1 MDTTVQELNANG
13 ESASQVALADA
24 VLESPSPA
32 KSRTAHLHN
41 KRTGRPPGSPSRDP
55 NAIAM
60 AWVALH
66 WQDDDTVPPTK
77 RAQRLY
83 EFARENP
90 DRFLVML
97 ERVRLLR
104 GDRGPVKTC
113 RAPRGATAFPS
124 VRRVKRVLVSREIA
138 EVTCQLPPE
147 AYQQLPEEYK
157 IVELFASKASSDYV
171 MLIESDALSPVDA
184 GGRIPEARLHVPQ
197 QKEAHRAATLSPVT
211 IRNLG
216 LKKLT
221 LGWRELETLFKIF
234 TNTNVRQKLPEDFR
248 LVAVDRTNDGSLE
261 FLFGSESFPTQ
272 RAGQAPPETGT
283 VALWEQKQREQEVR
297 PRGQP
302 HRR

>member
-1 MDTTVQELNANG
+1 MDTTVQEQQANTVAG
-13 ESASQVALADA
+13 PQVPPTDA
-24 VLESPSPA
+24 AAGAVPDSPSPA
-32 KSRTAHLHN
+32 RSRTAHLKD
-41 KRTGRPPGSPSRDP
+41 KRTGRPKGSVSREP
-55 NAIAM
+55 NEIAVD
-60 AWVALH
+60 WVALH
-66 WQDDDTVPPTK
+66 WHQDNAVPPNK
-77 RAQRLY
+77 RMRRLW
-83 EFARENP
+83 EFARERP
-90 DRFLVML
+90 DLFMVML
-97 ERVRLLR
+97 ERVRQLR
-104 GDRGPVKTC
+104 GDLGPVKTG
-113 RAPRGATAFPS
+113 RAPRGATGLPT

-171 MLIESDALSPVDA
+171 LLIESDALSPVDA

-248 LVAVDRTNDGSLE
+248 LVSVDRKKDGSLE
-261 FLFGSESFPTQ
+261 FLFGSESFD
-272 RAGQAPPETGT
+272 RVCAGQEPPETGT
-283 VALWEQKQREQEVR
+283 VALYEQRQR
-297 PRGQP
+297 
-302 HRR
+302 